1 MRRWVCCVPVG
12 RSPATR
18 SRRHPA
24 NDLSSC
30 DRSGRVRRRHARQ
43 RPARSIGQVN
53 RPVGI
58 LVIAL
63 GVGAVIVGVLI
74 WSGALSWFGRLPGDI
89 RIEGEHTRV
98 YIPIVSMLLI
108 SVVLSLLFTIFGRFF
123 L

>member
-1 MRRWVCCVPVG
+1 M
-12 RSPATR
+12 
-18 SRRHPA
+18 
-24 NDLSSC
+24 
-30 DRSGRVRRRHARQ
+30 
-43 RPARSIGQVN
+43 
-53 RPVGI
+53 

-89 RIEGEHTRV
+89 RIEGHNTRV